1 MSKDRL
7 PSNSFASVANFKRIR
22 KNLAK
27 KINKYLE
34 SVSISS
40 VMRIRNG
47 PEQLWDQNVRGS
59 LNGSNDAFFKDH
71 YFVYLV

>member
-7 PSNSFASVANFKRIR
+7 PSNSFASFKRIR
-22 KNLAK
+22 KNLANK
-27 KINKYLE
+27 KYLE

-40 VMRIRNG
+40 VMLIRNG

-59 LNGSNDAFFKDH
+59 LNGSNYAFFKDH
-71 YFVYLV
+71 YLV

>member
-7 PSNSFASVANFKRIR
+7 PSNSFASFKRIR
-22 KNLAK
+22 KNVAK
-27 KINKYLE
+27 KNKKYLE

-59 LNGSNDAFFKDH
+59 LNGSNYAFFIDH